1 MRIPHVLLSVNVLQT
16 APYLPMRGSGPHLT
30 HGSLG
35 RTSPHP
41 KGHLAGVRDA
51 DAARSPAGA
60 DDVHVRHDVGET
72 TDVAV
77 VSQDAAAE
85 PHATVILINNSNNS
99 RINCIYRREV
109 PRYSWP
115 HATVERSPDDDHR
128 GDGARRAKR
137 LRLAVLALH

>member
-1 MRIPHVLLSVNVLQT
+1 
-16 APYLPMRGSGPHLT
+16 MRGSGPHLT

-35 RTSPHP
+35 RTSPDP

-85 PHATVILINNSNNS
+85 PHATV
-99 RINCIYRREV
+99 
-109 PRYSWP
+109 
-115 HATVERSPDDDHR
+115 ERSPDDDHR